1 MLYEVV
7 LCLLKTIDVIVLRVV
22 PGAQSMPVCGLKGG
36 MKAVMWTD
44 VVQICF
50 MFAGIVAVII
60 KGSVDHGGFSNTW
73 SIMYDDERIH
83 FWK

>member
-1 MLYEVV
+1 
-7 LCLLKTIDVIVLRVV
+7 
-22 PGAQSMPVCGLKGG
+22 

-60 KGSVDHGGFSNTW
+60 KGSVDHGGFTSIW
-73 SIMYDDERIH
+73 SIMYDDDRIQ
-83 FWK
+83 FWEYVELSTTIRLSLVIIIIIIIVVVFEL

>member
-1 MLYEVV
+1 
-7 LCLLKTIDVIVLRVV
+7 
-22 PGAQSMPVCGLKGG
+22 

-60 KGSVDHGGFSNTW
+60 KGSVDHGGFSEIW
-73 SIMYDDERIH
+73 SIMYDDDRIQ
-83 FWK
+83 FWEYVDHCVYTRIIIVIIIVIVVITIISIDINITVVF